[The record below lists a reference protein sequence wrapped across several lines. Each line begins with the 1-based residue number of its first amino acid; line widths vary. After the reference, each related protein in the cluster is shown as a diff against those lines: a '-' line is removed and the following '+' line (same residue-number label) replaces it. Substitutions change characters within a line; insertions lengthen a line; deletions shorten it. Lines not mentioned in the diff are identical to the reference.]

1 MKIALFGATG
11 GTGKALI
18 EQALANGHSVAALVR
33 DPAKYTGPDVVS
45 IVEGD
50 ARDSAAVSQVLG
62 GADVAISTLG
72 NFNRK
77 PNTEVSDATK
87 TVIAAMEAGGLQRL
101 VVVSTI
107 GVGDSFKPLRSFM
120 FKRVVIGLVAK
131 EIWKDRERQE
141 DVIRASNLDWTIARP
156 GGLTDDP
163 FTGDYQVVGGGDPQ
177 PKKISI
183 PRADVADF
191 CLKAASD
198 DIYNRRTV
206 SLFR

>member
-11 GTGKALI
+11 GTGTALI
-18 EQALANGHSVAALVR
+18 QQALSQGHSITALVR
-33 DPAKYTGPDVVS
+33 DPAKYAGPDAVT
-45 IVEGD
+45 IIEGD
-50 ARDSAAVSQVLG
+50 ARDSVATAKVLE

-87 TVIAAMEAGGLQRL
+87 TVIAAMEAGGPKRL
-101 VVVSTI
+101 IVVSTI
-107 GVGDSFKPLRSFM
+107 GVGDSYKPLRSFM
-120 FKRVVIGLVAK
+120 FKRVVIGLAAK

-141 DVIRASNLDWTIARP
+141 DVIRASTLQWTIARP

-163 FTGDYQVVGGGDPQ
+163 FTGVYQVVGGGDPQ

-198 DIYNRRTV
+198 DTYVHRTV
-206 SLFR
+206 CLFR

>member
-11 GTGKALI
+11 GTGTALI
-18 EQALANGHSVAALVR
+18 EQALTQGHSIAALVR
-33 DPAKYTGPDVVS
+33 DQAKYTGPQDVSLV
-45 IVEGD
+45 VGD
-50 ARDSAAVSQVLG
+50 ARDPAAISPVLE
-62 GADVAISTLG
+62 GADVVISTLG

-77 PNTEVSDATK
+77 PNTEISDATK
-87 TVIAAMEAGGLQRL
+87 ALIAAMDARGPKRL

-120 FKRVVIGLVAK
+120 FKRVVIGLAAK

-141 DVIRASNLDWTIARP
+141 DAIRASHLDWTIARP
-156 GGLTDDP
+156 GGLTDAP
-163 FTGDYQVVGGGDPQ
+163 FTGDYQVVGGGDAQ

-191 CLKAASD
+191 CLKAAGD
-198 DIYNRRTV
+198 DGYIGRTV
-206 SLFR
+206 CLFT